1 MAAARRQTNYDANHI
16 EIVDK
21 LRSIGAVVVDL
32 AAVGKGVPDILVGWR
47 GRTYLFEIKTTKGYV
62 RATQEQFFRSWSGG
76 RIAVIRS
83 FDEALDVLTEERQ

>member
-1 MAAARRQTNYDANHI
+1 
-16 EIVDK
+16 
-21 LRSIGAVVVDL
+21 VVVDL